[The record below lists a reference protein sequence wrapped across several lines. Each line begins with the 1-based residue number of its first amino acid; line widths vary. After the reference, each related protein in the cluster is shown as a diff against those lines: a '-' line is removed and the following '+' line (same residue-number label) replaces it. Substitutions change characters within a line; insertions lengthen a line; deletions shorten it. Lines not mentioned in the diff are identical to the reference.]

1 VMRTLL
7 LPIAMAAGAAAAGCG
22 MDGGT
27 LGDPSSIPSSTPSPT
42 PLTEETGFPCDVRAV
57 LETNC
62 APCHEGNRY
71 YNEPLTTRDIWL
83 TARFDGMTHGQYAA
97 ARVADGEMPPPTAQT
112 QPSSDER
119 ALLIAW
125 VAAGMPAG
133 ACEPLT
139 PPPR

>member
-1 VMRTLL
+1 MRTFL
-7 LPIAMAAGAAAAGCG
+7 LPIAMAAAVAAAGCVG
-22 MDGGT
+22 MEGGT
-27 LGDPSSIPSSTPSPT
+27 LGDPSPTPT

-62 APCHEGNRY
+62 APCHEGNIY
-71 YNEPLTTRDIWL
+71 YTTPLTTRAIWL
-83 TARFDGMTHGQYAA
+83 SPRGDGMSFGQYAA
-97 ARVADGEMPPPTAQT
+97 AQVAAGKMPPPAAEA
-112 QPSSDER
+112 QPSSDDR

>member
-1 VMRTLL
+1 MRTSL
-7 LPIAMAAGAAAAGCG
+7 LPIAMAAAVAAAGCG

-27 LGDPSSIPSSTPSPT
+27 LGDPSPT
-42 PLTEETGFPCDVRAV
+42 PLTEENGFPCDVRAA

-62 APCHEGNRY
+62 APCHSGNMY
-71 YNEPLTTRDIWL
+71 VTPLTMRDIWL
-83 TARFDGMTHGQYAA
+83 AKRFDGMTTGQYAA
-97 ARVADGEMPPPTAQT
+97 AQVADGKMPPPTAQA
-112 QPSSDER
+112 QPSSSDR
-119 ALLIAW
+119 ALLTAW